1 MKKSKFLV
9 PVACLG
15 LLMTALTGCG
25 GNTAS
30 SKPSGTSKNPTTSST
45 TPTTSSTT
53 PAPSSDVQ
61 PSSQVTPVEDELYY
75 SLPMGAEGK
84 WEKGHEYKWTFDVKE
99 SHAKMTFAFGAQ
111 MSSSSHSDRSLYTD
125 HNGAS
130 SSDPFESNEAND
142 GTCRVALKVNGEVQE
157 VFHTTYGDAGL
168 TSTEINYFKIAEFA
182 VKKGNVEVSMTTH
195 ASVGYRLILGGEA
208 RLYYPKNE
216 TPVPEA
222 ETQKVTF
229 MNGDVKVS
237 ETDVE
242 VGETPVDPAQTAI
255 PTKAPDANGAYIF
268 RGWDKA
274 IEAVVKGSDV
284 VYNAVYEA
292 VPFVVQKVSVE
303 AKGTDLVLS
312 ASGEMKVQET
322 AELTAAFNTKH
333 NDNLD
338 HHGWDVADYVATA
351 TFTEGKF
358 EMSAKLNDEANA
370 KMVEFRDNALIL
382 SVKIGADQLELK
394 NEWKYDANA
403 THDVNGT
410 AVAGTWLNRP
420 NVVLTG
426 TEDVTVGD
434 LSARLEAGNVDTWF
448 CIYLLT
454 HNESVKSLAAK
465 EVSMKE
471 IEGKVYYV
479 IRGEAIGYT
488 ADDLAAARVDYQ
500 FNDNASKG
508 GKGWG
513 FIPEVTPEEI
523 AAAEADPNRGG
534 VGAGDWAGQA
544 LAEGHAPDFK
554 VVEND
559 GFEIR
564 FDITDLAETARAS
577 AGAAVLT
584 VHYSLLESQRGLQR
598 PSVSFPV
605 ASDYAPVII
614 NDYRY
619 AIYQS
624 LEQTWGIASIM
635 ISKPAEDTFI
645 EGAHIDADDDGV
657 YYVVDGIAGAL
668 TKEEL
673 EGGKMLYQ
681 HNDNQDHAGWGIPVE
696 NLAPAKVELSNGVF
710 HQYFRVD
717 DQEGLKPTEDNASYV
732 FTTKLDLTAT
742 SGQIEMKLSQT
753 SKATIVRDGY
763 EYATFVSGDT
773 WNIVDLKV
781 TKLAAN

>member
-15 LLMTALTGCG
+15 LLAATLTGCG

-45 TPTTSSTT
+45 TPTPGSST
-53 PAPSSDVQ
+53 PAPTTSSDVQ

-75 SLPMGAEGK
+75 SLPFGFEGK

-99 SHAKMTFAFGAQ
+99 SHAKMTFGFGAQ
-111 MSSSSHSDRSLYTD
+111 MSSSSHADRSLYTD
-125 HNGAS
+125 HNGAN

-142 GTCRVALKVNGEVQE
+142 GTCRVVLKVNGEVQE
-157 VFHTTYGDAGL
+157 VFHTTYGEAGL
-168 TSTEINYFKIAEFA
+168 TDTEINYFKIAEFA
-182 VKKGNVEVSMTTH
+182 VKKGNVEVSLTTH
-195 ASVGYRLILGGEA
+195 ASAGYRLILGGEA

-237 ETDVE
+237 EDDVE

-322 AELTAAFNTKH
+322 AELAAAFSTKH
-333 NDNLD
+333 NDNID
-338 HHGWDVADYVATA
+338 HHGWDVADYAATA

-370 KMVEFRDNALIL
+370 KMVQFRDNALIL
-382 SVKIGADQLELK
+382 SIKIGADQLELK

-434 LSARLEAGNVDTWF
+434 LSARLEAGNTDTWF

-465 EVSMKE
+465 EVTLKE
-471 IEGKVYYV
+471 IDGEIYYV
-479 IRGEAIGYT
+479 IRGEAIGYV
-488 ADDLAAARVDYQ
+488 ADDLGGAKVDYQ
-500 FNDNASKG
+500 HNSNLDG
-508 GKGWG
+508 QGWG
-513 FIPEVTPEEI
+513 FIPALEDGQPESVGKQQSTGHEVDVKSVANDQFEIGFKVSDI
-523 AAAEADPNRGG
+523 AA
-534 VGAGDWAGQA
+534 
-544 LAEGHAPDFK
+544 
-554 VVEND
+554 
-559 GFEIR
+559 
-564 FDITDLAETARAS
+564 DLAGEDGKAS
-577 AGAAVLT
+577 VLT
-584 VHYSLLESQRGLQR
+584 VHAALQALEGTAER
-598 PSVSFPV
+598 PSAGYPI
-605 ASDYAPVII
+605 ASDYAPIVK
-614 NDYRY
+614 NGFRY
-619 AIYQS
+619 S
-624 LEQTWGIASIM
+624 LMNTGETWGISALVVAKIGV
-635 ISKPAEDTFI
+635 DFFV
-645 EGAHIDADDDGV
+645 EGAHIEADDNGV
-657 YYVVDGIAGAL
+657 YYVVDGLAGAH
-668 TKEEL
+668 TAAEFENG
-673 EGGKMLYQ
+673 EFSAV
-681 HNDNQDHAGWGIPVE
+681 HNDNVDHAGWDEVVSGLKASKAVVDAE
-696 NLAPAKVELSNGVF
+696 TGVF
-710 HQYFRVD
+710 HQFYRVD
-717 DQEGLKPTEDNASYV
+717 NVDAVKPTEDGRSYV
-732 FTTKLDLTAT
+732 FT
-742 SGQIEMKLSQT
+742 
-753 SKATIVRDGY
+753 SKAKVLGAEDALLELKRSLTNDAKITRDGY
-763 EYATFVSGDT
+763 EYSITVSGDT
-773 WNIVDLKV
+773 WNILALTV